1 MGTLHTVSA
10 PPPSL
15 FVTGDRAPVAS
26 AYFAVT
32 VDAAVDLLEARDY
45 KDLPRSERVSKAQA
59 EQQGFLNGFF
69 DPGLRMALDLRIAAD
84 PAAGTPISV
93 ALLGRVWDGS
103 APEAIAR
110 AEGLRGQVHAAIPRH
125 VTATVVE
132 DADDVARLLTPFPA
146 GPVDSAVISRH
157 ELIGLPS
164 RPDAGVAYYYSAT
177 PFNWSDNDW
186 SGVYSAL
193 AASPVPVVLS
203 VAVLPVRVPPQFAQS
218 LLDLANYYGRMAREG
233 EQEADPYRGRVRFAP
248 DAFAADAEKTFHD
261 FSRRLSQKAFA
272 LRIQVSAA
280 RQLPPGIALTIAD
293 AISPAERAGGFLEHQ
308 RAVSAYDV
316 RRPASVAE
324 RRLAEYNLNVI
335 NFGML
340 TGRQEI
346 WDRQDP
352 PDPQLAMLSVLGD
365 ARDACCA
372 FRFPIAVDGIVPG
385 FLVRRGQLGLA
396 GAYQPAGKAIRLGQ
410 VSGTSRDIAVPLQS
424 LAKHALIAGSAG
436 SGKTTTALEILRQLW
451 TDHGIP
457 FLVIEPVN
465 SDASDYRKLADEPG
479 FEALEVITVG
489 DEGSAP
495 LRFNPFEV
503 PTGVLVGEHMA
514 NLLACF
520 KAAFGLFG
528 PLPSIYQDAL
538 NLTYLRAGFLS
549 AERPTGIKRT
559 WPTVVGFL
567 AAMGEVT
574 KAVGYAGDVKANI
587 DAASIRRAQQLVRG
601 ITGSAFMTDRPND
614 IGLLLD
620 HPVILE
626 LKSLGA
632 GDEQALMMAF
642 MLNAIT
648 EHYQS
653 VRGASA
659 DLVHV
664 TLVEEAHRLLAR
676 SGGTPAQAAQAKEQA
691 AEAFASTLAENRK
704 YGEGVI
710 IAERLPAKLAADAVK
725 NANLKIMHRL
735 TAEDDR
741 RYLGAAMGLDEAQRL
756 SAARLQA
763 GEALLYSDEL
773 AEATQVSIA
782 GTPRAAAPRP
792 GVVQPAAAP
801 PFAACEPC
809 RAQCAYRGAALSMVN
824 DPGIVKDVTDAARLL
839 SRAGIAPA
847 EQRAGLAEL
856 RGTLYDTVGRF
867 AALPAADPGRSDAAF
882 CLFLHV
888 YASSAM
894 RVLPA
899 WPAIA
904 ARFLAVA
911 AAGEEALEAI
921 GEVAGKTEAV
931 GDTLLHAA
939 GDIAGQV
946 EQAGGGALQAAE
958 GRTGERTDR
967 NSATEE
973 QPARD
978 RHGR

>member
-10 PPPSL
+10 PPPAL
-15 FVTGDRAPVAS
+15 YVAGDRPPVAN
-26 AYFAVT
+26 AYFAVSI
-32 VDAAVDLLEARDY
+32 DAAVDLLEAREY
-45 KDLPRSERVSKAQA
+45 RDLPRSERVAKAQA

-69 DPGLRMALDLRIAAD
+69 DPALGVALDLRIAAD
-84 PAAGTPISV
+84 PAAAAPVSV
-93 ALLGRVWDGS
+93 TLLGRVWGNSVDGVTV
-103 APEAIAR
+103 R
-110 AEGLRGQVHAAIPRH
+110 AESLRTQVHAAIPRH
-125 VTATVVE
+125 VTASPVE
-132 DADDVARLLTPFPA
+132 DAAAVARLLAPFA
-146 GPVDSAVISRH
+146 GTSVDSAVITRH
-157 ELIGLPS
+157 ELIGMPS
-164 RPDAGVAYYYSAT
+164 RPDAGVSYYYSAV

-186 SGVYSAL
+186 SAVYSAL

-203 VAVLPVRVPPQFAQS
+203 VAVLPMQVPPPFAQT
-218 LLDLANYYGRMAREG
+218 LLTLATFYGRLARDG
-233 EQEADPYRGRVRFAP
+233 ETSAGLYHGRQRLAP
-248 DAFAADAEKTFHD
+248 DAFAVDAEKTFHD

-280 RQLPPGIALTIAD
+280 KQLPPGIVETIAG
-293 AISPAERAGGFLEHQ
+293 AISPAERSGSFLEHQ
-308 RAVSAYDV
+308 RAASAYDV

-346 WDRQDP
+346 WGRQDP

-365 ARDACCA
+365 ARDAACA
-372 FRFPIAVDGIVPG
+372 FRFPIAADGIVPG
-385 FLVRRGQLGLA
+385 FRVRRGQFGQA
-396 GAYQPAGKAIRLGQ
+396 EAYQAAGQAIRLGK
-410 VSGTSRDIAVPLQS
+410 VSGSSRDIAVPLRS
-424 LAKHALIAGSAG
+424 LTKHALIAGSTG

-451 TDHGIP
+451 ADHGIP

-465 SDASDYRKLADEPG
+465 SDADDYRKLADEPG

-520 KAAFGLFG
+520 KAAFGLFE

-549 AERPTGIKRT
+549 AERAGGIKRA
-559 WPTVVGFL
+559 WPTVVEFL
-567 AAMGEVT
+567 AAMSEVT
-574 KAVGYAGDVKANI
+574 QGLGYAGDVKANI

-601 ITGSAFMTDRPND
+601 VAGSAFVTDRPND
-614 IGLLLD
+614 IGRLLD

-626 LKSLGA
+626 LKSLGT
-632 GDEQALMMAF
+632 GDEQALMMALL
-642 MLNAIT
+642 LNAVT

-653 VRGASA
+653 VRGASP

-676 SGGTPAQAAQAKEQA
+676 SEGGKSAQDAQAKEKA
-691 AEAFASTLAENRK
+691 AEAFANTLAENRK

-710 IAERLPAKLAADAVK
+710 IAEQLPTKLVADAVK
-725 NANLKIMHRL
+725 NTNLKIMHRL

-741 RYLGAAMGLDEAQRL
+741 RYLGETMGMDEAQRL
-756 SAARLQA
+756 FAARLQT

-773 AEATQVSIA
+773 AEAAHVSV
-782 GTPRAAAPRP
+782 TRTVQAAAPRP
-792 GVVQPAAAP
+792 GMVRPAAAP
-801 PFAACEPC
+801 PFAACDRC

-824 DPGIVKDVTDAARLL
+824 DPVIVNGITGAAGALA
-839 SRAGIAPA
+839 RAGITPA
-847 EQRAGLAEL
+847 EQRAGLAEV
-856 RGTLYDTVGRF
+856 RGRLYDAVGRF
-867 AALPAADPGRSDAAF
+867 AALPTADPGRSDAAF

-904 ARFLAVA
+904 ARLLEIATPG
-911 AAGEEALEAI
+911 GE
-921 GEVAGKTEAV
+921 
-931 GDTLLHAA
+931 
-939 GDIAGQV
+939 
-946 EQAGGGALQAAE
+946 
-958 GRTGERTDR
+958 
-967 NSATEE
+967 S
-973 QPARD
+973 
-978 RHGR
+978 

>member
-1 MGTLHTVSA
+1 MGTLHTISA
-10 PPPSL
+10 PPPAL
-15 FVTGDRAPVAS
+15 YATGDRASVAN

-32 VDAAVDLLEARDY
+32 VDAAVDLLEAREY
-45 KDLPRSERVSKAQA
+45 KDLPRSERVAKAQA

-69 DPGLRMALDLRIAAD
+69 DPGLGVALDLRIAAD
-84 PAAGTPISV
+84 PAASTPISV
-93 ALLGRVWDGS
+93 ALLGRVWGS
-103 APEAIAR
+103 SVDQVTAR
-110 AEGLRGQVHAAIPRH
+110 AEGLRTQVHAAMPRH
-125 VTATVVE
+125 VTATAVE
-132 DADDVARLLTPFPA
+132 DADTVTRLLSPFA
-146 GPVDSAVISRH
+146 EATVDSAVITRH

-164 RPDAGVAYYYSAT
+164 RPDAGVSYYYSAV

-186 SGVYSAL
+186 SAVYSAL

-203 VAVLPVRVPPQFAQS
+203 VAVLPMQVPPQFAQT
-218 LLDLANYYGRMAREG
+218 LLTLATYYGRLSREG
-233 EQEADPYRGRVRFAP
+233 ETPGGLYHGKQRLAP
-248 DAFAADAEKTFHD
+248 DAFAVDAEKTFHD
-261 FSRRLSQKAFA
+261 FSRRLSQKAFG

-280 RQLPPGIALTIAD
+280 KQLPPGIVETIAG
-293 AISPAERAGGFLEHQ
+293 AISPAERGGSFLEHQ
-308 RAVSAYDV
+308 RAASAYDV

-340 TGRQEI
+340 TGRPEI
-346 WDRQDP
+346 WSRQDP
-352 PDPQLAMLSVLGD
+352 PDPQLAMLSVIGD

-372 FRFPIAVDGIVPG
+372 FRFPIAADGIVPG
-385 FLVRRGQLGLA
+385 FRVRRGQFGQA
-396 GAYQPAGKAIRLGQ
+396 EAYQGAGKVIRLGR
-410 VSGTSRDIAVPLQS
+410 VSGTSKDITIPLRS
-424 LAKHALIAGSAG
+424 LTKHALIAGSTG

-451 TDHGIP
+451 ADHEIP

-465 SDASDYRKLADEPG
+465 SDANDYRKLADEPG

-489 DEGSAP
+489 DEGGAP

-520 KAAFGLFG
+520 KAAFGLFE

-549 AERPTGIKRT
+549 AERPTGSKRT
-559 WPTVVGFL
+559 WPTVVEFL
-567 AAMGEVT
+567 AAMAEVT
-574 KAVGYAGDVKANI
+574 KGLGYAGDVKANI

-614 IGLLLD
+614 IGRLLD

-626 LKSLGA
+626 LKSLGT
-632 GDEQALMMAF
+632 GDEQALMMALL
-642 MLNAIT
+642 LNAIT

-676 SGGTPAQAAQAKEQA
+676 SAGGKSAEDAQAKEKA
-691 AEAFASTLAENRK
+691 AEAFANTLAENRK

-710 IAERLPAKLAADAVK
+710 IAEQLPTKLVADAVK
-725 NANLKIMHRL
+725 NTNLKIMHRL

-741 RYLGAAMGLDEAQRL
+741 RYLGETMGMDEAQRL
-756 SAARLQA
+756 FAARLQT

-773 AEATQVSIA
+773 AEAAHVSIVR
-782 GTPRAAAPRP
+782 TLRAAAPRP

-801 PFAACEPC
+801 PFAACDRC

-824 DPGIVKDVTDAARLL
+824 DPGIVKGITDAAGPLA
-839 SRAGIAPA
+839 RADVTQA
-847 EQRAGLAEL
+847 ERRAGLAGL
-856 RGTLYDTVGRF
+856 RGGLYDTVGRF
-867 AALPAADPGRSDAAF
+867 AALPTGEPGRSDAAF

-888 YASSAM
+888 YASSSL
-894 RVLPA
+894 RGLPA

-904 ARFLAVA
+904 ARLLELAA
-911 AAGEEALEAI
+911 PDGE
-921 GEVAGKTEAV
+921 
-931 GDTLLHAA
+931 
-939 GDIAGQV
+939 
-946 EQAGGGALQAAE
+946 
-958 GRTGERTDR
+958 
-967 NSATEE
+967 SS
-973 QPARD
+973 
-978 RHGR
+978 